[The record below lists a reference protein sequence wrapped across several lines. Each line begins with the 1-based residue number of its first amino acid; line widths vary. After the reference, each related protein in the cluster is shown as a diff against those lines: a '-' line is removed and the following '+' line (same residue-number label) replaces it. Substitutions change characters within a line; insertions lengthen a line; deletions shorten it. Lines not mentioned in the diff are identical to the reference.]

1 MASSDA
7 IDALRPADLADAE
20 ALVREAGWNQ
30 IAADWRIFLEFGTTY
45 AVRDGGRVIATAA
58 TLPYGGFAW
67 VSMVLVAG
75 THRRRGLGTRLLR
88 RAIDDLNAAGIV
100 PVLDATPA
108 GRALYL
114 TLGFED
120 AWGLHR
126 LTCPRWQQTG
136 ASAPAPDG
144 TIIHPISD
152 AVWPKLCAYDAAAF
166 GADRSGVLTH
176 LRGRLPP
183 AELIAERDGR
193 VVGFALGRDGRTH
206 VEVGPLVAEDDA
218 TARALLARALDA
230 LNGSIYID
238 LTDAKADIRH
248 WLEAHGFTP
257 QRPYTRMLLGR
268 SEPFDDPL
276 RTYALAG
283 PELG

>member
-7 IDALRPADLADAE
+7 IDTLRPDDLADAG

-30 IAADWRIFLEFGTTY
+30 NAADWRIFIELGTTY
-45 AVRDGGRVIATAA
+45 AVRDAGRVIATAA
-58 TLPYGGFAW
+58 TLPYGRFAW

-75 THRRRGLGTRLLR
+75 EHRRRGFGTRLLR
-88 RAIDDLNAAGIV
+88 RAIDDLTAAGLV

-120 AWGLHR
+120 TWSLHR
-126 LTCPRWQQTG
+126 LTCARWQRTG
-136 ASAPAPDG
+136 GSAPAPVG
-144 TIIHPISD
+144 TAIHPISD
-152 AVWPKLCAYDAAAF
+152 AVWSKLCAYDAAAF
-166 GADRSGVLTH
+166 GADRSGVLVR
-176 LRGRLPP
+176 LRGRLPA
-183 AELIAERDGR
+183 AELVAQRDGR
-193 VVGFALGRDGRTH
+193 ITGFALGRDGRTH

-230 LNGSIYID
+230 LDGPIYID
-238 LTDAKADIRH
+238 LADAKADIRS
-248 WLEAHGFTP
+248 WLEAHGFAP
-257 QRPYTRMLLGR
+257 QRPYTRMLRGR
-268 SEPFDDPL
+268 SEAFDDPL

>member
-7 IDALRPADLADAE
+7 IDRLHPADLADAE

-30 IAADWRIFLEFGTTY
+30 NALDWRIFMDRGTTY
-45 AVRDGGRVIATAA
+45 AVRDAGRVIATAA
-58 TLPYGGFAW
+58 TLPYGQFAW

-75 THRRRGLGTRLLR
+75 QHRRRGLGTRLLR
-88 RAIDDLNAAGIV
+88 RAIDDLTAAGVV

-108 GRALYL
+108 GRELYL

-126 LTCPRWQQTG
+126 LTCSRWQRTDTP
-136 ASAPAPDG
+136 APAG
-144 TIIHPISD
+144 TDIRPIGD

-166 GADRSGVLTH
+166 GADRSGVLAR

-183 AELIAERDGR
+183 AELVAERDGR
-193 VVGFALGRDGRTH
+193 ITGFALGRDGRTH
-206 VEVGPLVAEDDA
+206 AEVGPLVAEDDA
-218 TARALLARALDA
+218 TARALLARALNALDA
-230 LNGSIYID
+230 PIYID
-238 LTDAKADIRH
+238 LTDTKADIRS
-248 WLEAHGFTP
+248 WLEAHGFAP

-268 SEPFDDPL
+268 DKAFDDPR

>member
-20 ALVREAGWNQ
+20 TLVREAGWNQ
-30 IAADWRIFLEFGTTY
+30 NAADWRIFMELGTTY
-45 AVRDGGRVIATAA
+45 AVRDTGRVIATAA
-58 TLPYGGFAW
+58 TLPYGSFAW
-67 VSMVLVAG
+67 VSMVLVRG
-75 THRRRGLGTRLLR
+75 EHRRRGLGTRLLR
-88 RAIDDLNAAGIV
+88 RAIDDLTAAGVV

-108 GRALYL
+108 GRTLYL

-126 LTCPRWQQTG
+126 LTCERWQRTDV
-136 ASAPAPDG
+136 PMLDG
-144 TIIHPISD
+144 TDIRPISD
-152 AVWPKLCAYDAAAF
+152 AAWRKLCAYDAAAF
-166 GADRSGVLTH
+166 GADRSGVLAR

-183 AELIAERDGR
+183 AELVAERDGR
-193 VVGFALGRDGRTH
+193 VTGFALGRDGRTH

-218 TARALLARALDA
+218 TARALLARALNALDA
-230 LNGSIYID
+230 PIYID
-238 LTDAKADIRH
+238 LADAKADIRS
-248 WLEAHGFTP
+248 WLEARGFAP

-268 SEPFDDPL
+268 SGAFDDPR

>member
-7 IDALRPADLADAE
+7 IDTLRPADLEDAG

-30 IAADWRIFLEFGTTY
+30 TAADWRMFMELGTTY
-45 AVRDGGRVIATAA
+45 AVRDAGRVIATAA
-58 TLPYGGFAW
+58 TLPYGSFAW

-75 THRRRGLGTRLLR
+75 EHRRHGLGTRLLS
-88 RAIDDLNAAGIV
+88 RAIDDLTAAGVV

-120 AWGLHR
+120 AWSLHR
-126 LTCPRWQQTG
+126 LTCARWQRTG
-136 ASAPAPDG
+136 GTAPAPAG
-144 TIIHPISD
+144 TVIHPISD
-152 AVWPKLCAYDAAAF
+152 AVLPKLCAYDAAAF
-166 GADRSGVLTH
+166 GADRSGVLAR
-176 LRGRLPP
+176 LRGRLPV
-183 AELIAERDGR
+183 AELVAQRDGR
-193 VVGFALGRDGRTH
+193 VTGFALGRDGRTH

-218 TARALLARALDA
+218 TACALLARALDA
-230 LNGSIYID
+230 LDGPIYID
-238 LTDAKADIRH
+238 LADAKTEIRG
-248 WLEAHGFTP
+248 WLEAHGFAP

-268 SEPFDDPL
+268 SERFDDAM

>member
-7 IDALRPADLADAE
+7 IEMLHPADLADAE

-30 IAADWRIFLEFGTTY
+30 IAADWRIFLELGTTY
-45 AVRDGGRVIATAA
+45 AVRDAGRVIATAA

-75 THRRRGLGTRLLR
+75 AHRRRGLGTRLLR
-88 RAIDDLNAAGIV
+88 RAIDDLTAAGVV

-120 AWGLHR
+120 AWSLHR
-126 LTCPRWQQTG
+126 LTCARWQRTDEPPPG
-136 ASAPAPDG
+136 G
-144 TIIHPISD
+144 TTIQPISD

-166 GADRSGVLTH
+166 GADRSGVLTR

-183 AELIAERDGR
+183 AELVAERDGR

-206 VEVGPLVAEDDA
+206 VEVGPLVAEDNA
-218 TARALLARALDA
+218 TARALLSRALDA
-230 LNGSIYID
+230 LDAPIYID
-238 LTDAKADIRH
+238 LADAKADIRS
-248 WLEAHGFTP
+248 WLEAHGFAP

-268 SEPFDDPL
+268 REAFDDPH